1 MGIPSF
7 YRHLLRRFKNITS
20 GSYKSL
26 VANGGDVSAFML
38 DFNCIIYAAMK
49 TVKPVATEPYEVG
62 LRREVGVWLERL
74 VDIVDPKD
82 EVFIAVDGPVPLA
95 KIHQQRLRRFKSV
108 WLRRR
113 DASLRAELG
122 LPVAAEGWDRN
133 AITPG
138 TPFMDEM
145 NRFLSGWAVKW
156 NKQGGSQCV
165 LSGSDIAGEGEHKVM
180 QRIGSLTGKNVVVYG
195 LDADLILLGML
206 HADLTGNRVI
216 LCRENGEGTVTD
228 VAELT
233 IQFFDPTAVL
243 EALWLTHCKDGTPR
257 STWLRDYVAIMSV
270 LGNDFMPHS
279 LGWSIRDDAIAFIL
293 DGLET
298 ICFLEKDRLI
308 KDGKINRYILLKF
321 FTWCS
326 AQEYGRVTKWLYQKK
341 KWYPPALKQTDA
353 FARACEEAESE
364 PMVRQTEMFL
374 LESGQLSQQW
384 RSLLETYHFS
394 ASSHAEEAAV
404 EFIRGFQWVFSYYL
418 DSGSVDVNWYYSW
431 SSAPTFATL
440 ARVLGKMEELPS
452 AAGSSVAVSPVT
464 QLVMVLPAES
474 HGLLPFAVRE
484 RLGKYF
490 EYLPESFSLEYF
502 GKRFLWECEPIIPFM
517 PRLLAE
523 KITAGS

>member
-26 VANGGDVSAFML
+26 GVPEVSHFML

-49 TVKPVATEPYEVG
+49 TVKSVSGEDYEVG

-74 VDIVDPKD
+74 VSIVSPKE

-113 DASLRAELG
+113 DATLRAEMG
-122 LPVAAEGWDRN
+122 LPPVEEGWDRN

-138 TPFMDEM
+138 TRFMDEM
-145 NRFLSGWAVKW
+145 NRFLDAWTVKW

-165 LSGSDIAGEGEHKVM
+165 MSGSDAAGEGEHKVM
-180 QRIGSLTGKNVVVYG
+180 RRLAEMTGKNVVVYG

-206 HADLTGNRVI
+206 HADLTGNRVL

-243 EALWLTHCKDGTPR
+243 DIMWKDHCRDGSTR
-257 STWLRDYVAIMSV
+257 SVWLRDYVAIMSV

-279 LGWSIRDDAIAFIL
+279 LGWTIRDDAIAFIL
-293 DGLET
+293 EGLET
-298 ICFLEKDRLI
+298 ICIREKARLTA
-308 KDGKINRYILLKF
+308 GNQINRNVLLAF
-321 FTWCS
+321 FQWCS
-326 AQEYGRVTKWLYQKK
+326 MQEHLRVEKWLKQKERF
-341 KWYPPALKQTDA
+341 YPPALKQIEP
-353 FARACEEAESE
+353 FARAVEEAESE
-364 PMVRQTEMFL
+364 PMLRQTEMFL
-374 LESGQLSQQW
+374 LEDGHLSPEW
-384 RSLLETYHFS
+384 KKLLETYHFNS
-394 ASSHAEEAAV
+394 TAQAQVAAV
-404 EFIRGFQWVFSYYL
+404 EFIRGFSWVYSYYL
-418 DSGSVDVNWYYSW
+418 DSAAVDVNWYYSW
-431 SSAPTFATL
+431 ASAPTFTTLSRVL
-440 ARVLGKMEELPS
+440 ARMTELPS
-452 AAGSSVAVSPVT
+452 AASTGSLPVSPIT
-464 QLVMVLPAES
+464 QLVMVLPPAS
-474 HGLLPFAVRE
+474 HGLLPIPVAWN
-484 RLGKYF
+484 LSKYF
-490 EYLPESFSLEYF
+490 EYLPENFNLEFF

-517 PRLLAE
+517 PRALAE
-523 KITAGS
+523 KIVG